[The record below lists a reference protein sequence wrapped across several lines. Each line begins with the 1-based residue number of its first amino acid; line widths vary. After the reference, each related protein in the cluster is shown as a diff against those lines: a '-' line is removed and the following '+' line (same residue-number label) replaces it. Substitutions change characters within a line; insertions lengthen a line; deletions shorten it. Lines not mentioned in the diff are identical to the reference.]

1 MTTNSLN
8 QLNIELNKIEKKDPN
23 IQITR
28 SLGST
33 IEFLDVL
40 VTNDHGQLKTSVF
53 HKPAAEPY
61 LLPYLSEHPRHIH
74 RNTIRG
80 ALFRAVRLCSHVEDF
95 DQERLK
101 IELKLLLNGYPL
113 KFITDHFKQFFKQH
127 NALLILEQPNQ
138 MIYQILHKKLL
149 AQLSRRERQ
158 TNEELISNNNNNT
171 LQKQQNQSKLTVH
184 FTFETGPMLQFK
196 RELRCLWEKYY
207 IYKGSRMNNVR
218 LQIGTRSNKSLCQL
232 LVKKKTPKSML
243 TDVTLRETT
252 TTTITTI
259 TNTTSH

>member
-1 MTTNSLN
+1 M
-8 QLNIELNKIEKKDPN
+8 EKKDEN
-23 IQITR
+23 IRITR
-28 SLGST
+28 SIGST

-40 VTNDHGQLKTSVF
+40 VNNDNGQLKTSVF

-74 RNTIRG
+74 CNTIKG
-80 ALFRAVRLCSHVEDF
+80 ALFRAIRLCSHVEDF
-95 DQERLK
+95 DHERLH

-113 KFITDHFKQFFKQH
+113 KFITYQFKRFFEQH
-127 NALLILEQPNQ
+127 NAYMLISEQPND
-138 MIYQILHKKLL
+138 MIYQVLHKKLL

-158 TNEELISNNNNNT
+158 NNQLISNDNNI
-171 LQKQQNQSKLTVH
+171 LQEQQQQNKSKSSNQSKLTVH
-184 FTFETGPMLQFK
+184 FTFESGPMLQFK
-196 RELRCLWEKYY
+196 RELRRLWEKYY

-232 LVKKKTPKSML
+232 LVKKKPPKKML

-252 TTTITTI
+252 TTI
-259 TNTTSH
+259 TNTTNN